1 MPEPRLLQ
9 LTNQKSFGKKSK
21 SRTEDLKMTRK
32 IRVICNDPD
41 ATDSSSS
48 EDEGEVQTK
57 SLKLKRIVREI
68 HLPLFPSHS
77 SKSMDV
83 TTSTPSSSQDSNNGG
98 KNLELKKKRVLGTKT
113 LSTRRSA
120 SQYRGVRQRKWGKWA
135 AEIRDPFKGARI
147 WLGTYNTA
155 EEASQAY
162 ESKRLEFET
171 AMAAA
176 PKSSSN
182 IVITSSSSS
191 SEENEEESDSVV
203 SQTFPAA
210 AIIEME
216 TSSSALIKE
225 DEEEVIDT
233 NLINELQVPDLGFVD
248 EGMEINLGLPELDQ
262 FFMDDIGQFL
272 DDFSAMDDIQIYG
285 FDDDVPSC
293 LPDCDFDDF
302 GNDDISCWVDEAL
315 NVPCS

>member
-1 MPEPRLLQ
+1 M
-9 LTNQKSFGKKSK
+9 
-21 SRTEDLKMTRK
+21 KMTRK

-48 EDEGEVQTK
+48 EDESEIETK

-77 SKSMDV
+77 KSMDV
-83 TTSTPSSSQDSNNGG
+83 TTSTQSSSQDSNNGG
-98 KNLELKKKRVLGTKT
+98 KNPELKKRVLGTKT

-162 ESKRLEFET
+162 ESKRLEFEN
-171 AMAAA
+171 AMAAT
-176 PKSSSN
+176 PKSN
-182 IVITSSSSS
+182 IIISSSSSS

-203 SQTFPAA
+203 SQTSPAA
-210 AIIEME
+210 VVEME
-216 TSSSALIKE
+216 TSSSVLIKE
-225 DEEEVIDT
+225 DEEEAIDT
-233 NLINELQVPDLGFVD
+233 NLINELQMPDLGFVD
-248 EGMEINLGLPELDQ
+248 EALEINLGLPELDP

-293 LPDCDFDDF
+293 LPDCDFNDF

>member
-1 MPEPRLLQ
+1 MPEPRVLQ
-9 LTNQKSFGKKSK
+9 VANQKSFGRKSK
-21 SRTEDLKMTRK
+21 PRLNLPQEMRMTRK

-48 EDEGEVQTK
+48 EDEGDDSK
-57 SLKLKRIVREI
+57 SLKSKRIVREI

-77 SKSMDV
+77 KSTDPTI
-83 TTSTPSSSQDSNNGG
+83 TTTTLSSSQDSNNGG
-98 KNLELKKKRVLGTKT
+98 KRRVLAKT
-113 LSTRRSA
+113 LSTRRTA

-162 ESKRLEFET
+162 ESKRLEFES

-176 PKSSSN
+176 ASPPKIN
-182 IVITSSSSS
+182 LSSSSAAS
-191 SEENEEESDSVV
+191 SASAEETQSESVV
-203 SQTFPAA
+203 SQTSPAA
-210 AIIEME
+210 AVATTAAEME
-216 TSSSALIKE
+216 TSSSVLIKE
-225 DEEEVIDT
+225 EEEVMMIDA
-233 NLINELQVPDLGFVD
+233 NLMNELQMPDLGFVG
-248 EGMEINLGLPELDQ
+248 ELNLGLPELDP

-272 DDFSAMDDIQIYG
+272 DDFTAMDDVQIYG
-285 FDDDVPSC
+285 FEDDEPSG
-293 LPDCDFDDF
+293 LPDCDFSDF

>member
-1 MPEPRLLQ
+1 MPEPRVLQ

-21 SRTEDLKMTRK
+21 SRSEELKMTRK

-48 EDEGEVQTK
+48 EDEGEIETK
-57 SLKLKRIVREI
+57 SVKLKRIVREI
-68 HLPLFPSHS
+68 HLPLFPFR
-77 SKSMDV
+77 SKTMDV
-83 TTSTPSSSQDSNNGG
+83 TTSTQSSSQDSNNGG
-98 KNLELKKKRVLGTKT
+98 KNPEMKKKRVLATKT

-176 PKSSSN
+176 PKSSSSN
-182 IVITSSSSS
+182 IIISSSSCS

-203 SQTFPAA
+203 SQTSPAA
-210 AIIEME
+210 IVEME
-216 TSSSALIKE
+216 TSSSVLIKE

-233 NLINELQVPDLGFVD
+233 NLINELQMPDLGFVD
-248 EGMEINLGLPELDQ
+248 EGLEINLGLPELDP

-272 DDFSAMDDIQIYG
+272 DDFSALDDIQIYG

-293 LPDCDFDDF
+293 LPDCDFNDF

>member
-1 MPEPRLLQ
+1 M
-9 LTNQKSFGKKSK
+9 
-21 SRTEDLKMTRK
+21 KMTRK

-48 EDEGEVQTK
+48 EDESEIETK

-77 SKSMDV
+77 KSMDV
-83 TTSTPSSSQDSNNGG
+83 TTSTQSSSQDSNNGG
-98 KNLELKKKRVLGTKT
+98 KNPELKKKRVLGTKT

-162 ESKRLEFET
+162 ESKRLEFEN
-171 AMAAA
+171 AMAAT
-176 PKSSSN
+176 PKSN
-182 IVITSSSSS
+182 IIISSSSSS

-203 SQTFPAA
+203 SQTSPAA
-210 AIIEME
+210 VVEME
-216 TSSSALIKE
+216 TSSSVLIKE
-225 DEEEVIDT
+225 DEEEAIDT
-233 NLINELQVPDLGFVD
+233 NLINELQMPDLGFVD
-248 EGMEINLGLPELDQ
+248 EALEINLGLPELDP

-293 LPDCDFDDF
+293 LPDCDFNDF

>member
-1 MPEPRLLQ
+1 MPESRVFQ
-9 LTNQKSFGKKSK
+9 NQKSFGKKSK
-21 SRTEDLKMTRK
+21 SRNEEQKMTRK

-48 EDEGEVQTK
+48 EDETEIETK
-57 SLKLKRIVREI
+57 SLRLKRIVREI
-68 HLPLFPSHS
+68 HLPLYPFDPS
-77 SKSMDV
+77 SKSIEIT
-83 TTSTPSSSQDSNNGG
+83 TTSASQSSSQDSNNGG
-98 KNLELKKKRVLGTKT
+98 KNPELKKKRIFG
-113 LSTRRSA
+113 STRRTA

-162 ESKRLEFET
+162 ESKRLEFES

-176 PKSSSN
+176 PTKTSV
-182 IVITSSSSS
+182 IVSSSSSAS

-203 SQTFPAA
+203 SQTSPPAA
-210 AIIEME
+210 IVEIE
-216 TSSSALIKE
+216 TSSSVLIEE
-225 DEEEVIDT
+225 DEEEGIDT
-233 NLINELQVPDLGFVD
+233 NLIMNVNELQMPDLGF
-248 EGMEINLGLPELDQ
+248 NLGLPELDS

-272 DDFSAMDDIQIYG
+272 DGFTAMDDDLQIFG
-285 FDDDVPSC
+285 FDDDEPSC
-293 LPDCDFDDF
+293 LPDCDFNDF